1 MQASLG
7 GSPTRLDW
15 IKAYLRLKE
24 KDRAPL
30 DFDAPGGADTTW
42 QLIYLCLRSG
52 FEAEA
57 VAVRRSP
64 RSSHLES
71 CRSNGTAV
79 SAEDSQA
86 LDMLA
91 EISKGSPVAPTG
103 ANICLCQ
110 TPDASPYQQGF
121 WNANMALTAIR
132 HCGRGAAKWGQPWV
146 VLWMGCCKVV
156 APWNGIV
163 ELKPVG

>member
-24 KDRAPL
+24 KDRGPL

-57 VAVRRSP
+57 VEVRRNP
-64 RSSHLES
+64 CSSHSQS
-71 CRSNGTAV
+71 CRSSGTAV
-79 SAEDSQA
+79 PA
-86 LDMLA
+86 
-91 EISKGSPVAPTG
+91 
-103 ANICLCQ
+103 
-110 TPDASPYQQGF
+110 
-121 WNANMALTAIR
+121 
-132 HCGRGAAKWGQPWV
+132 
-146 VLWMGCCKVV
+146 
-156 APWNGIV
+156 
-163 ELKPVG
+163 